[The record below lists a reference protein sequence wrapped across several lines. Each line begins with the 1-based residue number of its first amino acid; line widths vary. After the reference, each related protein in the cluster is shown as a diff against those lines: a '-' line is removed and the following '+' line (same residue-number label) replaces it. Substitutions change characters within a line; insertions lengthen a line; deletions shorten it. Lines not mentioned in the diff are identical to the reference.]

1 MRPLILTLALLHR
14 HVQLGALVVLRG
26 PSSPASPERRVLI
39 LVEVETHL
47 RPILPLHCL
56 TELTRDLREEPLRTL
71 QWRGLGVLV
80 LHLINRRE
88 VPGIVLA
95 LDNSS

>member
-26 PSSPASPERRVLI
+26 PSPPASPERRVLI

-47 RPILPLHCL
+47 CPILPLHCL
-56 TELTRDLREEPLRTL
+56 TELTRDLREKSLRTL
-71 QWRGLGVLV
+71 KRRGLRVLV
-80 LHLINRRE
+80 LHLIYRRE
-88 VPGIVLA
+88 VPGIVLT
-95 LDNSS
+95 LDSSS